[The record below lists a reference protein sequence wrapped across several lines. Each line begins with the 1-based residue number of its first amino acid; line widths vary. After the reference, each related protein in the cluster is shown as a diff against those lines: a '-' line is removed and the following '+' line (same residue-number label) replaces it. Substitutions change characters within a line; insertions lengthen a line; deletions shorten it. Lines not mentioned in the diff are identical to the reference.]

1 MVVLITDRKLF
12 IYEFNR
18 EQSWDRWLIR
28 KIKDFHILKMMS
40 LCQHRHITLS
50 ETIQESEEATKGLKQ
65 SDTWKNNL
73 KFSVYFKRYWLKSR
87 RLSN

>member
-1 MVVLITDRKLF
+1 
-12 IYEFNR
+12 
-18 EQSWDRWLIR
+18 
-28 KIKDFHILKMMS
+28 MMS
-40 LCQHRHITLS
+40 LCQLRHITLS